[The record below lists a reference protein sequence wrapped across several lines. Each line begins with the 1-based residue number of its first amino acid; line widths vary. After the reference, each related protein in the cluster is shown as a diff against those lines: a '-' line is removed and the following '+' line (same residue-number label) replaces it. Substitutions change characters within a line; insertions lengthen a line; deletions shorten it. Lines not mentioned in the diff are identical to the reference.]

1 MSYSSDDE
9 ERFRIACDAARIMVY
24 EIDAVRGRAKFIHG
38 LEALLGYELEKELH
52 GEGWW
57 FSRIHHEDLP
67 SVLEQLRY
75 SRIRGKDYSIQ
86 YRVRHKNGEYIVVE
100 DSGRSIMDQRGR
112 LLRSVG
118 SVVNITQR
126 KQAADALRQSEQR
139 YHEFAA
145 ELERMVEQ
153 RTAQLRN
160 LAAELTHAEERE
172 RKRLAQSIHD
182 DLQQLLVGAKFCAD
196 TLAGAVQTEALKET
210 ARQLNAMLKEAIESA
225 RSLTVELSPPILH
238 EIGLVKAIQHLARR
252 MESKHGLT
260 VGVRSDERAEPLPEE
275 IRILLFQCTRELL
288 FNVVKHAHVKAAE
301 VEVLRSE
308 AGEVQVTVSDAGTGF
323 GPGRIEEK
331 SSEGGFGLF
340 SIRGRLGLTGGRLEI
355 ESAPGAGTR
364 CTIIVPDAL
373 IRLRGNPPGE

>member
-1 MSYSSDDE
+1 
-9 ERFRIACDAARIMVY
+9 
-24 EIDAVRGRAKFIHG
+24 
-38 LEALLGYELEKELH
+38 
-52 GEGWW
+52 
-57 FSRIHHEDLP
+57 
-67 SVLEQLRY
+67 
-75 SRIRGKDYSIQ
+75 
-86 YRVRHKNGEYIVVE
+86 
-100 DSGRSIMDQRGR
+100 
-112 LLRSVG
+112 
-118 SVVNITQR
+118 
-126 KQAADALRQSEQR
+126 
-139 YHEFAA
+139 
-145 ELERMVEQ
+145 
-153 RTAQLRN
+153 
-160 LAAELTHAEERE
+160 
-172 RKRLAQSIHD
+172 
-182 DLQQLLVGAKFCAD
+182 
-196 TLAGAVQTEALKET
+196 
-210 ARQLNAMLKEAIESA
+210 
-225 RSLTVELSPPILH
+225 
-238 EIGLVKAIQHLARR
+238 

-323 GPGRIEEK
+323 DPGRIEEK